1 MRRRLDTC
9 FAILLLMA
17 STIVILI
24 SAQYSDP
31 VTPTRQYYRPLI
43 GGIQISVRNYYC
55 TIDYTAR
62 DASGK
67 VGIITAGH
75 CVDYSYYPVY
85 QPEYSS
91 SYYIGKPS
99 LISVQADAAFVPFSD
114 SAPYIL
120 HINNFYGTYYP
131 IKWNVYDYVPAEYVK
146 YFVKTVPV
154 YKTGRTTGTTS
165 GQIVDCRGWAIYTDV
180 YGAPGDS
187 GAPLYTISPHGDGA
201 LLFGHA
207 YGIYYGI
214 TYFMSVS
221 GVASAIGVKP
231 VTYP

>member
-1 MRRRLDTC
+1 MKSRYSICSL
-9 FAILLLMA
+9 ILLLMA
-17 STIVILI
+17 STLVILI

-43 GGIQISVRNYYC
+43 GGIQIEISLGYC
-55 TIDYTAR
+55 TIGYTAR
-62 DASGK
+62 DAGGR

-75 CVDYSYYPVY
+75 CVGYSYDEPVY
-85 QPEYSS
+85 QPVYGS

-99 LISVQADAAFVPFSD
+99 LINWVVDAAFVPFRN

-131 IKWNVYDYVPAEYVK
+131 TKWNVYDYVPAEYVK
-146 YFVKTVPV
+146 YFTYVCV